1 MRLKIIAAIGMS
13 VLLGSAYADP
23 MINPN
28 AMSVYS
34 STPEEGFLFTLD
46 ESLTSDSNVFRLP
59 DGVYPPGSSKRS
71 DTINTQQADLSYN
84 KFYGLQSITL
94 DASLSHSTFNNF
106 SYLDY
111 NATSYKGMWAWRVSN
126 DLSGT
131 VGASQSQSLTNFAY
145 FQSFTRNVYTTQNKY
160 FNGDWWVTG
169 PWHALFGVSQTQ
181 SNFSA
186 VVLEQQSS
194 RGNSTN
200 AGISYVSEAQ
210 NTISLKEQ
218 TTQGTLYGIPLN
230 YAGLIDNGYTENDAL
245 LDVNWALSG
254 KSTLTGELKHLSVV
268 HDHFSERNYSGMA
281 GNINYFWAL
290 SDKTMVNFTAQR
302 TFAQFLTAYSSYY
315 VSDDFAV
322 SPSWLVSPKVT
333 LRMTLDRAK
342 YSYLGSIVPLPG
354 VDLSNVTQ
362 TVMLAADWAPTR
374 KIALSTSVQHTTRN
388 AGLLLYQY
396 VDTSLNVIAQIAF

>member
-1 MRLKIIAAIGMS
+1 MRFKIIAAIGMS

-34 STPEEGFLFTLD
+34 SAPEEGFLFTLD

-59 DGVYPPGSSKRS
+59 DGVYPPNASKRS

-94 DASLSHSTFNNF
+94 DATLSHNTFNNF

-111 NATSYKGMWAWRVSN
+111 NSTSYKGIWAWRVSN
-126 DLSGT
+126 ELSGT
-131 VGASQSQSLTNFAY
+131 LGATQSQSLINFAY
-145 FQSFTRNVYTTQNKY
+145 FQSFARNVYTMQSKY

-169 PWHALFGVSQTQ
+169 PWHAVFGVSQ
-181 SNFSA
+181 SRANYSV

-194 RGNSTN
+194 RGNSAD
-200 AGISYVSEAQ
+200 AGMSYVSESG
-210 NTISLKEQ
+210 NTISVKGQ
-218 TTQGTLYGIPLN
+218 STQGTYYGMPLN
-230 YAGLIDNGYTENDAL
+230 YAGLIDNGFTENDAL
-245 LDVNWALSG
+245 LDVNWTLSG

-281 GNINYFWAL
+281 GNINYIWAL
-290 SDKTMVNFTAQR
+290 SDKAMVNFTAQR

-315 VSDDFAV
+315 VNNELAV

-333 LRMTLDRAK
+333 LRMTFDRAR
-342 YSYLGSIVPLPG
+342 YTYLGSIIPIPG
-354 VDLSNVTQ
+354 IDLSNVTQ
-362 TVMLAADWAPTR
+362 TVMMAADWAPTR
-374 KIALSTSVQHTTRN
+374 KITLSTSVQHTTRN

-396 VDTSLNVIAQIAF
+396 GDTSLNVTAQLSF

>member
-1 MRLKIIAAIGMS
+1 MRLKIIAATGMT

-34 STPEEGFLFTLD
+34 SAPEEGFLFTLD

-59 DGVYPPGSSKRS
+59 DGVYPPNASKRS

-94 DASLSHSTFNNF
+94 DASLSHNTFNNF

-111 NATSYKGMWAWRVSN
+111 NATRYNGMWAWRVSK

-131 VGASQSQSLTNFAY
+131 VGANQSQSLTNFAY
-145 FQSFTRNVYTTQNKY
+145 FQSFTRNVYTTQSKY

-169 PWHALFGVSQTQ
+169 PWHALFGISQNQ
-181 SNFSA
+181 ASYSA

-200 AGISYVSEAQ
+200 AGMSYVSEAQ
-210 NTISLKEQ
+210 NSISLKAQ
-218 TTQGTLYGIPLN
+218 NTSGTLYGQPLN
-230 YAGLIDNGYTENDAL
+230 YFVLIDNGYTEKDIL
-245 LDVNWALSG
+245 LDANWMLTG
-254 KSTLTGELKHLSVV
+254 KSTLTGELKHFSVV
-268 HDHFSERNYSGMA
+268 HDHFTQRDYSGM
-281 GNINYFWAL
+281 GGSINYIWQWTG
-290 SDKTMVNFTAQR
+290 KVMVNFTAQR
-302 TFAQFLTAYSSYY
+302 NFAQFLTAYSSYY
-315 VSDDFAV
+315 VSDDFAIT
-322 SPSWLVSPKVT
+322 PMWQITPKVT
-333 LRMTLDRAK
+333 LRMTYDHAK
-342 YSYLGSIVPLPG
+342 YSYLGSIVPIPG
-354 VDLSNVTQ
+354 IDLSNVTQ
-362 TVMLAADWAPTR
+362 TVMMAADWAPTR
-374 KIALSTSVQHTTRN
+374 KITLSTSLQHTTRN

-396 VDTSLNVIAQIAF
+396 VDTSLNVIAQISF